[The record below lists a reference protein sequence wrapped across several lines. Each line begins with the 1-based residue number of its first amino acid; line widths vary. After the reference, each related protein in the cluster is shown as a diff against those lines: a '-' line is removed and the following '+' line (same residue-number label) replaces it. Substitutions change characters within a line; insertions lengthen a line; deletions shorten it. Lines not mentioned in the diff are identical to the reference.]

1 MAVEI
6 TLFLFLFVLLSNVRV
21 KILVLRLCLSKYLD
35 SMTGTSNFLM
45 KRCQHGSVDVSQ
57 SEVGAV
63 KSVAVNCVAVN
74 CVCFLVL
81 QFRLFISLWIT
92 LVISEFIRSEI

>member
-6 TLFLFLFVLLSNVRV
+6 TLQSCLFLFVFLSNVRV
-21 KILVLRLCLSKYLD
+21 KILVSRLCLSKYLD

-63 KSVAVNCVAVN
+63 KSVAVTR
-74 CVCFLVL
+74 VCFLVL
-81 QFRLFISLWIT
+81 RFRLFISLWIT
-92 LVISEFIRSEI
+92 LVISELIRSEI

>member
-6 TLFLFLFVLLSNVRV
+6 TLFLFLFVFLSNVRV

-35 SMTGTSNFLM
+35 SLTGTSNFLM

-57 SEVGAV
+57 SEVSALSTLLSTQSTQ
-63 KSVAVNCVAVN
+63 KS
-74 CVCFLVL
+74 CFVHDLRAL
-81 QFRLFISLWIT
+81 T
-92 LVISEFIRSEI
+92 

>member
-6 TLFLFLFVLLSNVRV
+6 TLQSCLFLFVFLSNVRV
-21 KILVLRLCLSKYLD
+21 KILVSRLCLSKYLD

-63 KSVAVNCVAVN
+63 KSVAVT

-81 QFRLFISLWIT
+81 RFRLFISLSIT
-92 LVISEFIRSEI
+92 LVISELIRSEI